1 MRPITPEELVV
12 IKEYLLGINPVANAL
27 DVLQDEDK
35 ATAGYLL
42 PTLQMVIE
50 ELESISNLHYMN
62 GLVASLQTAI
72 KRRFQEELE
81 SSWFKVAAAVHPNY
95 KLYWVK
101 NEEVD
106 FVTTVV
112 KAKLRVIEERNSNLA
127 SATMVSLTD
136 GEPKAK
142 LSLFWRM
149 SQKRMESST
158 DKTGLVSLWGDWVKS
173 ADCIIPAR
181 LRRVFL
187 QYNTTLCSS
196 AAVERFFLLGKQ
208 V

>member
-72 KRRFQEELE
+72 KRRFQEEFE
-81 SSWFKVAAAVHPNY
+81 SPWFKVAAAVHPKF

-101 NEEVD
+101 DEEVD

-112 KAKLRVIEERNSNLA
+112 KAKLRVIKERNSNSA
-127 SATMVSLTD
+127 FATMVFLTD
-136 GEPKAK
+136 GEPQAK
-142 LSLFWRM
+142 RLLFWRM
-149 SQKRMESST
+149 
-158 DKTGLVSLWGDWVKS
+158 
-173 ADCIIPAR
+173 
-181 LRRVFL
+181 
-187 QYNTTLCSS
+187 
-196 AAVERFFLLGKQ
+196 
-208 V
+208 